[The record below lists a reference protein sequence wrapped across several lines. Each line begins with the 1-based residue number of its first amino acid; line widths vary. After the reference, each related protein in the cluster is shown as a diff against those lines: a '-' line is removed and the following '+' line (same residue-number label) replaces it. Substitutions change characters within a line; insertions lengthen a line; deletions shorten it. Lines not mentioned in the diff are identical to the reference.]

1 MRQDFYCNDTTR
13 TFVALVLLDVITRV
27 YVKIC
32 SQASLRFNRD
42 VVLSHCYCYH
52 EEPVISQF
60 EYNKGKD
67 CVSALIIGGQNG
79 ATSFVMS
86 LLRNF

>member
-1 MRQDFYCNDTTR
+1 M
-13 TFVALVLLDVITRV
+13 LLDVITRV

-32 SQASLRFNRD
+32 SQASLRFIRD
-42 VVLSHCYCYH
+42 VVLRHCYCYH
-52 EEPVISQF
+52 QEPVISQF
-60 EYNKGKD
+60 EYNKDKD
-67 CVSALIIGGQNG
+67 CLSAVLIGGQNG